1 VKNTHL
7 LLLTVRFTQKQSNA
21 EAHQIKLIEAT
32 VAFFRSS
39 VIMSLRLPLIGM
51 LIAVNEASVW
61 MFWPN

>member
-32 VAFFRSS
+32 VAFVKPVFRMTENSLDSS
-39 VIMSLRLPLIGM
+39 CFPL
-51 LIAVNEASVW
+51 
-61 MFWPN
+61 